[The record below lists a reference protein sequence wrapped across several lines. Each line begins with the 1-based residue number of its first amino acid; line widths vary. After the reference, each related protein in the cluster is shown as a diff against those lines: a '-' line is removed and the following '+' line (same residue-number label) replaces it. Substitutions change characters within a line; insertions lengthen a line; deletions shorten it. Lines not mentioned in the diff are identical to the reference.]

1 METMTVTIELPK
13 TEATFFKEYAKRHH
27 FTISELIDLYI
38 KQLQLSEQLFASS
51 RTDREVEAELEQHA
65 GVIPPDVDYVLHPDI
80 KKLSGIVPGDID
92 AKKEY
97 YEYLEEKYR

>member
-13 TEATFFKEYAKRHH
+13 TEAPFFKEYAKRHR

-51 RTDREVEAELEQHA
+51 RRDADIEAELEQHA
-65 GVIPPDVDYVLHPDI
+65 GVIPPGVDVVR
-80 KKLSGIVPGDID
+80 
-92 AKKEY
+92 EY
-97 YEYLEEKYR
+97 HEYLEEKYK